1 MVIHFKDASH
11 SILLFFVLLYESG
24 ISPFFSE
31 EMCTIANPLTLLGG
45 QRGCL
50 QYEYCIGFFFFSE
63 QVTTLLLISTPM

>member
-50 QYEYCIGFFFFSE
+50 QYCIGFFFSE
-63 QVTTLLLISTPM
+63 QVTTLR